1 MYRDSSIKKSQKSP
15 NDKLLKS
22 VYSKQKSKSEYS
34 PNNHRSISK
43 EQIKQQ
49 IKKVVYNSNP
59 HHERPLAHRH
69 YSEYRDPNNDSASQQ
84 PNSIRTSLTP
94 KNFHYPKKTS
104 EREVKTSKAADAR
117 GKELFVSTGRYGTD
131 LAT

>member
-34 PNNHRSISK
+34 PSNNRSISK

-49 IKKVVYNSNP
+49 IKKVVYNTNHP
-59 HHERPLAHRH
+59 QPPPRH
-69 YSEYRDPNNDSASQQ
+69 YSEFRDPSLPNKDDSAR
-84 PNSIRTSLTP
+84 PNIRTSLTP

-104 EREVKTSKAADAR
+104 EREVKTSKASDSK
-117 GKELFVSTGRYGTD
+117 GKELFVSTGRYGT
-131 LAT
+131 

>member
-34 PNNHRSISK
+34 PSNHRSISK
-43 EQIKQQ
+43 EQIKQH
-49 IKKVVYNSNP
+49 IKKAVYTSHP
-59 HHERPLAHRH
+59 HPQAYRH
-69 YSEYRDPNNDSASQQ
+69 YSEHAQ
-84 PNSIRTSLTP
+84 PPPEPVRPTIRTSLTP

-104 EREVKTSKAADAR
+104 
-117 GKELFVSTGRYGTD
+117 
-131 LAT
+131 

>member
-34 PNNHRSISK
+34 PSNHRSVSK

-49 IKKVVYNSNP
+49 IKKTVHPTHP
-59 HHERPLAHRH
+59 HPQPHRH
-69 YSEYRDPNNDSASQQ
+69 YSEHAPPPEPLRPT
-84 PNSIRTSLTP
+84 IRTSLTP

-104 EREVKTSKAADAR
+104 EREVKTSKASEAR
-117 GKELFVSTGRYGTD
+117 GKELFVSTGRYGTNGV
-131 LAT
+131 T

>member
-34 PNNHRSISK
+34 PSNNRSISK

-49 IKKVVYNSNP
+49 IKKVVYNTQ
-59 HHERPLAHRH
+59 ERHLAPRH
-69 YSEYRDPNNDSASQQ
+69 YSEYREASLPNREDNP
-84 PNSIRTSLTP
+84 PNIRTSLTP

-104 EREVKTSKAADAR
+104 EREVKTSKAAEAK
-117 GKELFVSTGRYGTD
+117 GKELFVSTGRYGTSD
-131 LAT
+131 DT